1 MPKYSLSPSKLSVES
16 NEYVPSFY
24 KEQEVA
30 LKKCKNAR
38 KM

>member
-24 KEQEVA
+24 KEQKVT
-30 LKKCKNAR
+30 
-38 KM
+38 